1 MLIYWGCCFG
11 IFCVLWTVWLVQ
23 DTEWENCS
31 TRSRWRWFLCC
42 HQEPHGA
49 SALLELCS
57 PHCCHAPSQGC
68 AAQGARG
75 AQIQVCP
82 HGASCM
88 LVSGT
93 HFWREM
99 CCGTDPCVPTP
110 GDSWLSRARGFRGLQ
125 SLFFFFSILAF
136 NQSLLLITKVFPIGR
151 NPTPSDTNFCLYVHM
166 YKYINKPI
174 DSVSW
179 ELKKIHHKRTF
190 GGCFAFDVKTFG
202 CCSLSKCQGRSWM
215 SHPMSLQ
222 VDVPAQGRSRSC
234 CCVFSCHVYPWP
246 AESSPSALSQV
257 CRAAVPALKVLLLW
271 VHSVISFCDHN
282 VFVVGIYSAL
292 LCSSCISKS
301 V

>member
-1 MLIYWGCCFG
+1 MGFFVCCELSG
-11 IFCVLWTVWLVQ
+11 L
-23 DTEWENCS
+23 S
-31 TRSRWRWFLCC
+31 RTRNERIAPLRVGGDDLCC

-49 SALLELCS
+49 SVLLELCS
-57 PHCCHAPSQGC
+57 PHCCHGGAPSQGC
-68 AAQGARG
+68 VAQGAQG
-75 AQIQVCP
+75 CTDPGLPTQCQLHVGIVVP
-82 HGASCM
+82 I
-88 LVSGT
+88 SG
-93 HFWREM
+93 REM
-99 CCGTDPCVPTP
+99 CCGTDTCVPTP

-174 DSVSW
+174 DSVRS
-179 ELKKIHHKRTF
+179 ELKKIHHKGTF

-202 CCSLSKCQGRSWM
+202 CCSLSKCQARSWM

-222 VDVPAQGRSRSC
+222 VDVPAQGRSKSS

-246 AESSPSALSQV
+246 AESRPSALSQV
-257 CRAAVPALKVLLLW
+257 CRAADPCSEGA
-271 VHSVISFCDHN
+271 
-282 VFVVGIYSAL
+282 FVVGTL
-292 LCSSCISKS
+292 